1 MKKQITLVIALSMVA
16 VSCAQ
21 WGEKVKGNGN
31 FVTIERSLQ
40 DYDHVAVAGSFD
52 VDLVAGHEGQIT
64 LEGES
69 NLLEYVLTEVKN
81 GKLLIKTEN
90 GVNLRPSSWTNG
102 IRITV
107 PIESLDKVSLSGSGD
122 IVSRTTIKSNNFS
135 ARISG
140 SGEVSLTVEAERVD
154 ASLSGSGDITLAGR
168 ARDFVVSVSGSGEIQ
183 AYGFDADFVNATVS
197 GSADIKVTVNE
208 SLEARVS
215 GSGDIYYRGN
225 PSKINTKTSGSGDIS
240 KG

>member
-1 MKKQITLVIALSMVA
+1 M
-16 VSCAQ
+16 
-21 WGEKVKGNGN
+21 
-31 FVTIERSLQ
+31 
-40 DYDHVAVAGSFD
+40 
-52 VDLVAGHEGQIT
+52 
-64 LEGES
+64 
-69 NLLEYVLTEVKN
+69 
-81 GKLLIKTEN
+81 
-90 GVNLRPSSWTNG
+90 NLRPSSWTNG

-140 SGEVSLTVEAERVD
+140 SGEVSLTVEAQRVD

-197 GSADIKVTVNE
+197 GSADIKVTANE

-225 PSKINTKTSGSGDIS
+225 PSKINTKTSGSGAIS

>member
-1 MKKQITLVIALSMVA
+1 MKKLITLVIALSMVA

-21 WGEKVKGNGN
+21 WGGGVKGNGN
-31 FVTIERSLQ
+31 FVAIERSLQ

-52 VDLVAGHEGQIT
+52 VDLVAGHEGQII

-154 ASLSGSGDITLAGR
+154 ASLSGSGDISLAGR

-183 AYGFDADFVNATVS
+183 AFAFDADFVNATVS
-197 GSADIKVTVNE
+197 GSADIKVTANE

-225 PSKINTKTSGSGDIS
+225 PSKINTKTSGSGAIS

>member
-1 MKKQITLVIALSMVA
+1 MKKLITLVIALSMVA

-21 WGEKVKGNGN
+21 WGGGVKGNGN
-31 FVTIERSLQ
+31 FVAIERSLQ

-183 AYGFDADFVNATVS
+183 AFAFDADFVNATVS